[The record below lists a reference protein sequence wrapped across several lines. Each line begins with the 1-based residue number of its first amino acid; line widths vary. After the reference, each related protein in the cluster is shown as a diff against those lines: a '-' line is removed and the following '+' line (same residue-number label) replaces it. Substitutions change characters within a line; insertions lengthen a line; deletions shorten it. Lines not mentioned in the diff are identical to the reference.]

1 MKSEA
6 ETTIHLLTCTTT
18 YTIPRGITM
27 IRNHGD
33 LIDIIIRVANIV
45 RKSHM
50 NALMLLGTTPSTVS
64 MSLVN
69 LQKEIHDSKISFIH

>member
-1 MKSEA
+1 
-6 ETTIHLLTCTTT
+6 
-18 YTIPRGITM
+18 M
-27 IRNHGD
+27 IRNHGV

-50 NALMLLGTTPSTVS
+50 NAFMLLGTTPSTVS

-69 LQKEIHDSKISFIH
+69 LQKETHESKISCIH